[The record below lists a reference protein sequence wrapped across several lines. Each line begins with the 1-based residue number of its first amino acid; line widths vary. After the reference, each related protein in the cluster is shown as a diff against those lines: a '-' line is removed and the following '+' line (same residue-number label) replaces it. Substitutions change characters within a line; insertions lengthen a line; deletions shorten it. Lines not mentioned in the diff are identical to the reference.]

1 MADNKVKITIETD
14 AGRSEQVLN
23 GVKNSLQGVEK
34 QYKSTAKESQSFS
47 VSNGKSLAS
56 VAASLKSLGI
66 AFTAAKAA
74 KEAFFLSKDAS
85 RYNEMALYA
94 KNAADS
100 MGINFDRMVE
110 ASKRGANGM
119 TSNINIMQ
127 ANLRAL
133 KLGLNASA
141 DEIGRLWEIAN
152 ATGDELGQSIE
163 QTFDQIT
170 NAIVTG
176 NSRSLIS
183 LGVLSDNFKKAGN
196 SAEMLEKRGDLLKTV
211 LEELGKKAD
220 TLNKYGDTG
229 YDKYQKLDTAFQN
242 LKTTVGQQ
250 LTPAFE
256 TCVEWLTKIIEAGDK
271 AIQVLGKVLLL
282 NNEGNKNPYLAYSKE
297 ELEKIQEQK
306 RGEIFKY
313 KSYADIVSGKNNIPP
328 QSLTDAQKA
337 EIFGPNK
344 YNWANEA
351 KAEEERL
358 KLVEDALEKINAL
371 EKKRVEIKNKQIQQ
385 AQQQSR
391 EQQAEEDTEA
401 WIREIEKRAEKAR
414 QEQEKVAEAAKRAAE
429 KAREEYQK
437 FTNEINNGFNRALGI
452 SNKSLSE
459 FIELSYNAGM
469 ATLGFGG
476 QVDKAA
482 AELYEL
488 EKPFNDMLKEE
499 EKLRDVQIA
508 LENID
513 KIDFNN
519 LYKAAGNMDSMVK
532 AANELWIGQAMGMAS
547 TAIGVKDITKSKTPK
562 ETAREGW
569 GAIKEQVVS
578 GLSEAVTSGIINSN
592 LGDVLRS
599 LVSSIAASKATSYGS
614 NILGSLFSGGK
625 IATGA
630 LSGFVGSIAIG
641 AIANNW
647 KKWFGDKNK
656 SETMASNAS
665 TKERGSKAYLQ
676 TYAAMLNPYMT
687 DEMLDDLYSTRWA
700 SSGMYVSW
708 KSSRRGGLAGLAGGK
723 NYTDT
728 TPQYTYDLIS
738 AMENAVK
745 AVEKYN
751 DKKEKELD
759 LLNSQGYSYQVL
771 TEQVNALSNTMDRI
785 KYMGDEYTHSWTS
798 GEKFSIDLSDNIQD
812 LKKAYY
818 EALREYG
825 EETGARNQQ
834 KANAFMN
841 LYPYLDDY
849 NIGQYVQYSWFGG
862 KRKKGDINDNA
873 SLMYSRI
880 GDVQEN
886 LLNRYAD
893 PRMLQMVKQAGF
905 EQFNLASMQYTTEDT
920 SKYTEAYLKVLERQK
935 EAAELVMQQQE
946 QIYLDMT
953 KTFEEQS
960 AALETYQQAQE
971 QYYNTKLEILAQERA
986 KEEQLKKEE
995 QQAKLRTADRME
1007 ALLGFTGEMAKR
1019 GDNNIYILE
1028 GADQIGALREMEK
1041 YIDDPEA
1048 LAFVQRLITA
1058 ALNKNKY
1065 GKIG

>member
-23 GVKNSLQGVEK
+23 GVKNSLQKVEK
-34 QYKSTAKESQSFS
+34 QYQSTAKESQSFS

-66 AFTAAKAA
+66 AYTAAKAA
-74 KEAFFLSKDAS
+74 KEAFFLSKDAA

-176 NSRSLIS
+176 NSKSLVS

-196 SAEMLEKRGDLLKTV
+196 SAELLEKRGDLLKTV

-220 TLNKYGDTG
+220 SLNKYGDTG
-229 YDKYQKLDTAFQN
+229 YDKYQKLNTAFEN

-256 TCVEWLTKIIEAGDK
+256 TCVEWLTKIVEAGDK
-271 AIQVLGKVLLL
+271 AIQVLGKVLML

-297 ELEKIQEQK
+297 DLIKLQQQK

-328 QSLTDAQKA
+328 QSLTDSQKA

-371 EKKRVEIKNKQIQQ
+371 EKKRVEIKDKQIQQ

-414 QEQEKVAEAAKRAAE
+414 QEQEKIAEAAKRAAE

-437 FTNEINNGFNRALGI
+437 FTDEINNGFNRALGT

-459 FIELSYNAGM
+459 FIELSYNAGI

-519 LYKAAGNMDSMVK
+519 LYKAAGDMDSMVK
-532 AANELWIGQAMGMAS
+532 AANELWVGRAMGMAS
-547 TAIGVKDITKSKTPK
+547 TATKTLDITKSKTAK
-562 ETAREGW
+562 ETAKEGW
-569 GAIKEQVVS
+569 GAIREQVIT
-578 GLSEAVTSGIINSN
+578 GFSEAVTSGIINSN
-592 LGDVLRS
+592 LGDALRGAI
-599 LVSSIAASKATSYGS
+599 SSIAATKAQSYGS
-614 NILGSLFSGGK
+614 NILGSLFSGKG

-771 TEQVNALSNTMDRI
+771 TEQLNALSNTMDRI

-849 NIGQYVQYSWFGG
+849 NMGSYVRYSWWRNGG
-862 KRKKGDINDNA
+862 KRKGDINDSP

-935 EAAELVMQQQE
+935 QAAELVMQQQE

-960 AALETYQQAQE
+960 AALETFQQAQE
-971 QYYNTKLEILAQERA
+971 QYYNSKLEILAQEKA

-995 QQAKLRTADRME
+995 QQAKLRSADRME
-1007 ALLGFTGEMAKR
+1007 ALLGFTGEIARTGNKV
-1019 GDNNIYILE
+1019 YILE
-1028 GADQIGALREMEK
+1028 GADQIGALREMEQF
-1041 YIDDPEA
+1041 IDDPEA
-1048 LAFVQRLITA
+1048 LSFVKRLMTA
-1058 ALNKNKY
+1058 ATNKNKY
-1065 GKIG
+1065 GKIA

>member
-66 AFTAAKAA
+66 AYTAAKAA

-183 LGVLSDNFKKAGN
+183 LGVLSDSFKKAGN

-220 TLNKYGDTG
+220 SLNKYGDTG

-297 ELEKIQEQK
+297 ELEKIQQQK

-313 KSYADIVSGKNNIPP
+313 KSYADIVSGKNNIPSE
-328 QSLTDAQKA
+328 SLTDSQKA

-371 EKKRVEIKNKQIQQ
+371 EKKRVEIKDKQIQQ

-391 EQQAEEDTEA
+391 EQQAEE
-401 WIREIEKRAEKAR
+401 K
-414 QEQEKVAEAAKRAAE
+414 
-429 KAREEYQK
+429 
-437 FTNEINNGFNRALGI
+437 
-452 SNKSLSE
+452 
-459 FIELSYNAGM
+459 
-469 ATLGFGG
+469 
-476 QVDKAA
+476 
-482 AELYEL
+482 YE
-488 EKPFNDMLKEE
+488 
-499 EKLRDVQIA
+499 
-508 LENID
+508 
-513 KIDFNN
+513 
-519 LYKAAGNMDSMVK
+519 
-532 AANELWIGQAMGMAS
+532 
-547 TAIGVKDITKSKTPK
+547 
-562 ETAREGW
+562 
-569 GAIKEQVVS
+569 
-578 GLSEAVTSGIINSN
+578 
-592 LGDVLRS
+592 
-599 LVSSIAASKATSYGS
+599 
-614 NILGSLFSGGK
+614 
-625 IATGA
+625 
-630 LSGFVGSIAIG
+630 
-641 AIANNW
+641 
-647 KKWFGDKNK
+647 
-656 SETMASNAS
+656 
-665 TKERGSKAYLQ
+665 
-676 TYAAMLNPYMT
+676 
-687 DEMLDDLYSTRWA
+687 
-700 SSGMYVSW
+700 
-708 KSSRRGGLAGLAGGK
+708 
-723 NYTDT
+723 
-728 TPQYTYDLIS
+728 
-738 AMENAVK
+738 
-745 AVEKYN
+745 
-751 DKKEKELD
+751 
-759 LLNSQGYSYQVL
+759 
-771 TEQVNALSNTMDRI
+771 
-785 KYMGDEYTHSWTS
+785 
-798 GEKFSIDLSDNIQD
+798 
-812 LKKAYY
+812 
-818 EALREYG
+818 
-825 EETGARNQQ
+825 
-834 KANAFMN
+834 
-841 LYPYLDDY
+841 
-849 NIGQYVQYSWFGG
+849 NIGQL
-862 KRKKGDINDNA
+862 INMA
-873 SLMYSRI
+873 
-880 GDVQEN
+880 
-886 LLNRYAD
+886 
-893 PRMLQMVKQAGF
+893 
-905 EQFNLASMQYTTEDT
+905 
-920 SKYTEAYLKVLERQK
+920 SKY
-935 EAAELVMQQQE
+935 
-946 QIYLDMT
+946 I
-953 KTFEEQS
+953 
-960 AALETYQQAQE
+960 
-971 QYYNTKLEILAQERA
+971 
-986 KEEQLKKEE
+986 
-995 QQAKLRTADRME
+995 
-1007 ALLGFTGEMAKR
+1007 
-1019 GDNNIYILE
+1019 
-1028 GADQIGALREMEK
+1028 EK
-1041 YIDDPEA
+1041 
-1048 LAFVQRLITA
+1048 
-1058 ALNKNKY
+1058 
-1065 GKIG
+1065 